1 MTAEQEPDEQDVP
14 WLDDAE
20 MHSWLALVRVLVRLP
35 AALERRLQQV
45 AGLTQFEYYVLS
57 QLFDAPEG
65 RARMTD
71 LAASTRAST
80 ARLSHVAG
88 RLEQRGLIE
97 RRTRP
102 DDRRSIYAVVTE
114 PGRELV
120 RAAAP
125 EHVRQVR
132 RLVVDALGQERFAA
146 LGSMCALVLESIDTE
161 AARLAGPDA
170 GQVGPEPGDPSYL

>member
-1 MTAEQEPDEQDVP
+1 MAAEQVPEGQDVP

-20 MHSWLALVRVLVRLP
+20 LHSWLALVRVLVRLP
-35 AALERRLQQV
+35 TALERRLQQV

-97 RRTRP
+97 RRARP
-102 DDRRSIYAVVTE
+102 DDRRSIDAIVTQA
-114 PGRELV
+114 GRELV

-132 RLVVDALGQERFAA
+132 RLVVDALGPERLAD
-146 LGSMCALVLESIDTE
+146 LGSMCAVVLEAIDTD
-161 AARLAGPDA
+161 AALFSAPDA
-170 GQVGPEPGDPSYL
+170 GTPGA